1 MRHSRPLMATTASV
15 MVAAAVA
22 LSAGAALAPAMPSVP
37 VAPAAQDSARV
48 LSSTPVIQQVAVPRQ
63 VCTTQQV
70 VVPGQRSGAG
80 AAMGAIAGGAIGN
93 SIGEGGGRAAA
104 TLLGLVGGA
113 MLGDRIEG
121 PGASSVQ
128 NVQQCTTQTF
138 YENRTIGYNVIYEY
152 AGRQYQVQL
161 PQDPGPTVRIQ
172 ITPVSELPAEAPVAA
187 GSVIQIESV
196 PQPVVSNY
204 TTHVYPAAAAN
215 YVPTPTYVPSATYVA
230 PSPVW
235 STYVPAVIVG
245 SALYWGVHSWGYRPH
260 VYNPPR
266 FMPRPGYAY
275 GGGHR
280 WGGGHRGWR

>member
-1 MRHSRPLMATTASV
+1 MRHSRSLMVTTASV

-22 LSAGAALAPAMPSVP
+22 LSAGAALAQAMPSVP

-48 LSSTPVIQQVAVPRQ
+48 LSSTPVIQQMAVPRQ

-204 TTHVYPAAAAN
+204 TTQVYPAAAA
-215 YVPTPTYVPSATYVA
+215 TYVPSATYVA

-235 STYVPAVIVG
+235 STYVPAEIG
-245 SALYWGVHSWGYRPH
+245 RAH
-260 VYNPPR
+260 V
-266 FMPRPGYAY
+266 
-275 GGGHR
+275 
-280 WGGGHRGWR
+280 

>member
-1 MRHSRPLMATTASV
+1 MTTGLAV
-15 MVAAAVA
+15 AVAAA
-22 LSAGAALAPAMPSVP
+22 LSVGAALAQQAVP
-37 VAPAAQDSARV
+37 VVPAAPVAQDSARV
-48 LSSTPVIQQVAVPRQ
+48 ISSTPVIQQVAVPRQ

-121 PGASSVQ
+121 PGTSSVQ

-138 YENRTIGYNVIYEY
+138 YENRTIGYSVVYEY

-172 ITPVSELPAEAPVAA
+172 ITPVSELPAET
-187 GSVIQIESV
+187 
-196 PQPVVSNY
+196 PVVSIPPVRVEAAPQPLVTGY
-204 TTHVYPAAAAN
+204 TT
-215 YVPTPTYVPSATYVA
+215 YVPTPTYVA
-230 PSPVW
+230 PSPAW
-235 STYVPAVIVG
+235 STYAPAVVVG
-245 SALYWGVHSWGYRPH
+245 SALYWGAHSWRHHRPH
-260 VYNPPR
+260 VYVAPR
-266 FMPRPGYAY
+266 VVQRPVHVHGGHHR
-275 GGGHR
+275 GGGH
-280 WGGGHRGWR
+280 HGWR

>member
-1 MRHSRPLMATTASV
+1 MRDSRPLLAVAASV
-15 MVAAAVA
+15 AALLAA
-22 LSAGAALAPAMPSVP
+22 SLGAGAAFAQQAVPAVP

-48 LSSTPVIQQVAVPRQ
+48 ISSTPVIQQVAVPRQ

-121 PGASSVQ
+121 SGASSVQ

-187 GSVIQIESV
+187 GSVIQIESA
-196 PQPVVSNY
+196 PQPVASGY
-204 TTHVYPAAAAN
+204 STQVYPAAS
-215 YVPTPTYVPSATYVA
+215 TTYVPAPTYIPSPTYVA
-230 PSPVW
+230 PSTVW

-245 SALYWGVHSWGYRPH
+245 SALYWGAYSWGHRPH
-260 VYNPPR
+260 VYAAPR
-266 FMPRPGYAY
+266 FVPRPAHFH
-275 GGGHR
+275 GGHR